1 VGGAQGQR
9 RTGDLMS
16 DDSQALETEIRRRIT
31 GAGPMPVGQYMALC
45 LTDPKHGYYMKRDPL
60 GARGDFI
67 TAPEISQMFGELLG
81 LWSMAVWKLMGEP
94 DSVRL
99 IELGP
104 GRGTMMLDVL
114 RTAYAMPEFR
124 KALQVH
130 FVEVSPM
137 LEERQRRAIGSSNV
151 PVEWHKR
158 LDQVPYGPSIVLANE
173 FFDALPVQQAVM
185 CVDGWHERVVKLDQ
199 HGRLQFSNARD
210 PIPLFEQ
217 MLPKALRDSE
227 IGEIFEWRADTIALE
242 LGRRVARTPGAA
254 LVIDYGHTESAT
266 GDTLQAVGQH
276 TYASPLE
283 APGAVDLTSHVDF
296 QALAQAAESMGARVF
311 GPIEQA
317 AFLHNLGID
326 SRAAVLRKAVPPSKI
341 PEIDTALERLTST
354 TRLGMGRLFKV
365 IGFAHP
371 KLGALPAL

>member
-1 VGGAQGQR
+1 M
-9 RTGDLMS
+9 T
-16 DDSQALETEIRRRIT
+16 DDPQALETEIRRRIT

-45 LTDPKHGYYMKRDPL
+45 LTDPQHGYYMNRDPL

-104 GRGTMMLDVL
+104 GRGTMMLDIL
-114 RTAYAMPEFR
+114 RTAYAMRDFR

-130 FVEVSPM
+130 FVEVSPT
-137 LEERQRRAIGSSNV
+137 LEERQRRAIGSSDV

-158 LDQVPYGPSIVLANE
+158 LDEVPYGPSIILANE

-217 MLPKALRDSE
+217 MLPMA
-227 IGEIFEWRADTIALE
+227 
-242 LGRRVARTPGAA
+242 RRCR
-254 LVIDYGHTESAT
+254 SSS
-266 GDTLQAVGQH
+266 VG
-276 TYASPLE
+276 
-283 APGAVDLTSHVDF
+283 
-296 QALAQAAESMGARVF
+296 
-311 GPIEQA
+311 
-317 AFLHNLGID
+317 
-326 SRAAVLRKAVPPSKI
+326 
-341 PEIDTALERLTST
+341 LTST
-354 TRLGMGRLFKV
+354 KCTCN
-365 IGFAHP
+365 
-371 KLGALPAL
+371 ALRKSRIA

>member
-1 VGGAQGQR
+1 MNALATRIAALIATQGPISVAQFM
-9 RTGDLMS
+9 TL
-16 DDSQALETEIRRRIT
+16 ALHDNES
-31 GAGPMPVGQYMALC
+31 
-45 LTDPKHGYYMKRDPL
+45 GYYATRDPF
-60 GARGDFI
+60 GQDGDFI

-104 GRGTMMLDVL
+104 GRGTMMLDIL
-114 RTAYAMPEFR
+114 RTAYAMPDFR
-124 KALQVH
+124 KALRVD

-151 PVEWHKR
+151 PVEWHKT
-158 LDQVPYGPSIVLANE
+158 LDQVPYGPSIILANE

-199 HGRLQFSNARD
+199 QDRLQFSNARD

-217 MLPKALRDSE
+217 MLPKALRDAE
-227 IGEIFEWRADTIALE
+227 IGEIFEWRADNIALE

-254 LVIDYGHTESAT
+254 LVIDYGHIESAT

-276 TYASPLE
+276 TYANPLE
-283 APGAVDLTSHVDF
+283 APGSVDLTAHVDF

-311 GPIEQA
+311 GPLDQA
-317 AFLHNLGID
+317 AFLRNLGIE
-326 SRAAVLRKAVPPSKI
+326 SRAAVLRKAVPPSKV
-341 PEIDTALERLTST
+341 PEIDAALDRLTST
-354 TRLGMGRLFKV
+354 SRLGMGSLFKV

-371 KLGALPAL
+371 KLGALPAF